1 MNPGNISTE
10 DFYLIEQ
17 SISHHLPLI
26 GFHQG
31 EDSNKKGIESYF
43 IVGDY
48 NPDSFRSLVSELDA
62 NGFIPY
68 INPAGNHYK
77 INIVQ
82 KPEKTQSRLHLNII
96 LFIATVCT
104 TLFAGY
110 LLGQGDIWK
119 AVAFSM
125 ALLGIIGAHES
136 AHYFAARKHGVNAT
150 LPYFIPGFP
159 PIGTFGA
166 LINVRSS
173 IPTRNALFDL
183 GYSGP
188 LAGFLVAIPV
198 LLVGLKYSTVTA
210 SADLALTFMPPLI
223 MEFFTQLVAPT
234 VTADQMLIVHPVA
247 FAGWVGILVTML
259 NLMPVA
265 FLDGGHISRSLFS
278 QNIHRIVSIIGIM
291 ITIVLG
297 WYVMAALMIFIFL
310 MGKGHPGALDN
321 INPINR
327 NRKIMALLIL
337 IIFILCLSPAPIT
350 QM

>member
-1 MNPGNISTE
+1 MNPGSMSVD
-10 DFYLIEQ
+10 DFHIIEQ
-17 SISHHLPLI
+17 SISNHFSLI
-26 GFHQG
+26 GFHEG
-31 EDSNKKGIESYF
+31 ENRKETGIGSYF

-48 NPDSFRSLVSELDA
+48 NPDNFKLLVHELDFQ
-62 NGFIPY
+62 GFIPF
-68 INPAGNHYK
+68 INPAGEYYK
-77 INIVQ
+77 INIAR
-82 KPEKTQSRLHLNII
+82 KPEKTQSRIHFNII
-96 LFIATVCT
+96 LFLATVCT

-119 AVAFSM
+119 AVTFSV
-125 ALLGIIGAHES
+125 ALLGIIGAHEL
-136 AHYFAARKHGVNAT
+136 AHYFAARKHGVHAT

-166 LINVRSS
+166 LINVKSS

-210 SADLALTFMPPLI
+210 STDVAMSFIPPLI
-223 MEFFTQLVAPT
+223 MEFFTYLVAPT
-234 VTADQMLIVHPVA
+234 ANAGQMLIVHPVA

-278 QNIHRIVSIIGIM
+278 QNIHRIISIMGIM

-297 WYVMAALMIFIFL
+297 WYFMAALMVFIFL

-327 NRKIMALLIL
+327 NRKIMAVIIL
-337 IIFILCLSPAPIT
+337 AIFILCLSPAPIT

>member
-1 MNPGNISTE
+1 MNSGTISTE
-10 DFYLIEQ
+10 DFYIIEQ
-17 SISHHLPLI
+17 AISHHLPII
-26 GFHQG
+26 GFQPG
-31 EDSNKKGIESYF
+31 VYSNGKSTGSYF
-43 IVGDY
+43 IVEDY
-48 NPDSFRSLVSELDA
+48 NPESFKSLVSELDE

-68 INPAGNHYK
+68 INHLDNYYK
-77 INIVQ
+77 INIVR
-82 KPEKTQSRLHLNII
+82 KPESTKSNIHYNII
-96 LFIATVCT
+96 LFIVTVCT

-110 LLGQGDIWK
+110 ILGQGDIWK
-119 AVAFSM
+119 AVAFAM

-136 AHYFAARKHGVNAT
+136 AHYFAARKHGVSAT

-166 LINVRSS
+166 LINVRSP
-173 IPTRNALFDL
+173 IPTRKALFDL

-210 SADLALTFMPPLI
+210 STDLALTFIPPPL
-223 MEFFTQLVAPT
+223 MELFTQLVAPT
-234 VTADQMLIVHPVA
+234 VNPDQMLIVHPVA
-247 FAGWVGILVTML
+247 FAGWVGIIVTML

-265 FLDGGHISRSLFS
+265 FLDGGHISRSLFT
-278 QNIHRIVSIIGIM
+278 QNTHKIVSIIGIV
-291 ITIVLG
+291 ITIALG
-297 WYVMAALMIFIFL
+297 WHVMAALMLFMFL

-327 NRKIMALLIL
+327 NRKIIAVLIL

-350 QM
+350 QT